1 MAVVVIPGDVAIQ
14 NYEAPFLGAAALA
27 IRQPVVVPAADQLDA
42 LADLLNRAPPGA
54 LSRSGG
60 DVPRSIAP
68 CGRRRPKTTRNAD
81 SNP

>member
-1 MAVVVIPGDVAIQ
+1 VAVVVIPGDVAIQ
-14 NYEAPFLGAAALA
+14 KYEAPFSAPVAPA
-27 IRQPVVVPAADQLDA
+27 IRQPVVVQLDP